1 MIFTT
6 GIPLTGL
13 FTLLLLLF
21 PIETSAWISP
31 PSSLQKQLQTSRTSR
46 ATKRQ
51 IKMTTTNDT
60 EEEEL
65 VLSTPLPQ
73 NIKIIL
79 ASQSPR
85 RGEIM
90 TFMNLDFIQTNSPL
104 DESKLQQELRDTD
117 TGLPLIKPTE
127 YVQTLSEAKAKAM
140 AEDEDGILNT
150 LGGSNNLPEIVLII
164 GSDTIVDLDGTILE
178 KPTSKQNA
186 IEILSKL
193 SSNWHQVH
201 TGLAIYMVQLSSSSD
216 KKEEKELK
224 KLVSLSVTTANVKF
238 GSLSS
243 NTIERYVE
251 TGEPM
256 DKAGAYGIQGIGGQ
270 LVEKIEGDYFTIMGL
285 PMRQLSL
292 ELARVISEIQQ
303 KENES

>member
-6 GIPLTGL
+6 GLPLTGL
-13 FTLLLLLF
+13 FTLLLLF

-31 PSSLQKQLQTSRTSR
+31 PSSLQKQLQTSRTGS
-46 ATKRQ
+46 ATKKK

>member
-6 GIPLTGL
+6 GLPLTGL
-13 FTLLLLLF
+13 FTLLLLF

-31 PSSLQKQLQTSRTSR
+31 PSSLQKQLQTSRTGS
-46 ATKRQ
+46 ATKKK

-65 VLSTPLPQ
+65 VLSIPLPQ

>member
-1 MIFTT
+1 MIFNT
-6 GIPLTGL
+6 GLPLTGL
-13 FTLLLLLF
+13 FTLLLLF

-31 PSSLQKQLQTSRTSR
+31 PSSLQKQLQTSRTGS
-46 ATKRQ
+46 ATKKK

-65 VLSTPLPQ
+65 VLSIPLPQ